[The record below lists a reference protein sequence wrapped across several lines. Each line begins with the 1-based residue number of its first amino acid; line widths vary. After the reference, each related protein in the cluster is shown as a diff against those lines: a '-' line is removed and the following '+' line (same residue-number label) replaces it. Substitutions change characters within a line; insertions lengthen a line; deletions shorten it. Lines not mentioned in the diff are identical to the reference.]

1 MNLQKKKIF
10 MSLLL
15 AGLLIIVTACGN
27 GAERGTEISKDLA
40 FDKEDYKKVVSA
52 NNELGFKLLE
62 EIETDENGNSFIS
75 PTSLLMALSMVYN
88 GADGV
93 TKEEIATT
101 LRLESI
107 DVDDLNKANASL
119 ISMLH
124 QETDAIQLDIANS
137 IWLNERFHFQDDFAL
152 SNKAYFN
159 AAIEEIDITDKG
171 SANRINEW
179 VRKATNEKIEEIVE
193 APLNPDL
200 VAILVNALY
209 FKGDWTYAFDKEQ
222 TNQEPFHLEDGA
234 IKDVSLMTLS
244 EELDYLKNENFQ
256 AVKLPY
262 GNEDLSMT
270 VFLPTEETG
279 LEDFKKRLTAETWAI
294 WEAQFRKEEG
304 TVRLPKFQVEYEV
317 LLKDTLQKLGMA
329 TAFDRGANF
338 EKMIKEDNPVWISEV
353 KQKTYID
360 VNEKGT
366 EAAAVTSVEM
376 KTTSAPIDEPF
387 QMKVNRPFFITIS
400 DNETNTI
407 LFMGSIAN
415 PLEM

>member
-1 MNLQKKKIF
+1 M
-10 MSLLL
+10 
-15 AGLLIIVTACGN
+15 
-27 GAERGTEISKDLA
+27 
-40 FDKEDYKKVVSA
+40 
-52 NNELGFKLLE
+52 LE
-62 EIETDENGNSFIS
+62 EIETDENGNTFIS

-200 VAILVNALY
+200 VAILVERAL
-209 FKGDWTYAFDKEQ
+209 FQ
-222 TNQEPFHLEDGA
+222 RR
-234 IKDVSLMTLS
+234 
-244 EELDYLKNENFQ
+244 LDLCI
-256 AVKLPY
+256 
-262 GNEDLSMT
+262 
-270 VFLPTEETG
+270 
-279 LEDFKKRLTAETWAI
+279 R
-294 WEAQFRKEEG
+294 
-304 TVRLPKFQVEYEV
+304 
-317 LLKDTLQKLGMA
+317 
-329 TAFDRGANF
+329 
-338 EKMIKEDNPVWISEV
+338 
-353 KQKTYID
+353 
-360 VNEKGT
+360 
-366 EAAAVTSVEM
+366 
-376 KTTSAPIDEPF
+376 
-387 QMKVNRPFFITIS
+387 
-400 DNETNTI
+400 
-407 LFMGSIAN
+407 
-415 PLEM
+415 